1 MKTQPHILIAEE
13 DAFLGKIY
21 KKKLE
26 EFGYKVTIVDNGESC
41 IREVQKKNP
50 RLLVMD
56 ILLPRV
62 DGFQVIETIK
72 KNTKT
77 EHIPIVVF
85 THLGQKED
93 VKKALSLGASTYLLK
108 SHGKPEDL
116 LAKIQEML
124 EK

>member
-1 MKTQPHILIAEE
+1 M
-13 DAFLGKIY
+13 
-21 KKKLE
+21 E